1 MIAVVGSANMD
12 LVARAPHIPKP
23 GETVLGGG
31 FAESPGGKGAN
42 QAMAIARLGSSA
54 AFVASVG
61 EDAHGDALLAGF
73 VRAGMDVRFVARCAT
88 ARTGVALIVVDEG
101 GQNAIV
107 VAPGANAELTPSF
120 VRASVELLAP
130 QVLLA
135 QLEVPLATVE
145 AAFAAAPKAL
155 KILNPAPAQD
165 LPAGLLAATDVIVPN
180 ETETEVLTGILP
192 DTDRTADAPRMPFVI
207 GVMGIDGMKG
217 DNEAPMMHFRAAQ
230 RKPATLEEFK
240 GNVFAV
246 ETAPFWDDELN
257 ALHERMDRL
266 NDTLNAQFNRT
277 PEMKSEDRDRARQ
290 RAIEEQFTLEEL
302 RRLHSGVSNG
312 GYHYLGAAKI
322 MAPIGKAFA
331 EALIRAS
338 AAKGQGSE
346 GVIRR

>member
-135 QLEVPLATVE
+135 QLEVPLPTVE

-155 KILNPAPAQD
+155 KILNPAPAQE
-165 LPAGLLAATDVIVPN
+165 LSAGLLAATDVIVPN

-192 DTDRTADAPRMPFVI
+192 DTDQNRRHAADALRAKGVGTVVI
-207 GVMGIDGMKG
+207 TLGARGCYAFDGSQELRLPAAEVEVVDTTAAG
-217 DNEAPMMHFRAAQ
+217 DAFCGALALAFQQ
-230 RKPATLEEFK
+230 RKSLSQALSFAT
-240 GNVFAV
+240 AV
-246 ETAPFWDDELN
+246 AGLSVSR
-257 ALHERMDRL
+257 AG
-266 NDTLNAQFNRT
+266 AQASM
-277 PEMKSEDRDRARQ
+277 PSW
-290 RAIEEQFTLEEL
+290 
-302 RRLHSGVSNG
+302 
-312 GYHYLGAAKI
+312 
-322 MAPIGKAFA
+322 A
-331 EALIRAS
+331 EVKNL
-338 AAKGQGSE
+338 
-346 GVIRR
+346 VDHNW

>member
-192 DTDRTADAPRMPFVI
+192 DTDQNCRRAADALRAKGVGTVVI
-207 GVMGIDGMKG
+207 TLGARGCYTFDGSQEMRLPAAEVEVVDTTAAG
-217 DNEAPMMHFRAAQ
+217 DAFCGALALAFQQ
-230 RKPATLEEFK
+230 RKSLSQALSFAT
-240 GNVFAV
+240 AV
-246 ETAPFWDDELN
+246 AGLSVSR
-257 ALHERMDRL
+257 AG
-266 NDTLNAQFNRT
+266 AQASM
-277 PEMKSEDRDRARQ
+277 PSW
-290 RAIEEQFTLEEL
+290 
-302 RRLHSGVSNG
+302 
-312 GYHYLGAAKI
+312 
-322 MAPIGKAFA
+322 A
-331 EALIRAS
+331 EVKNL
-338 AAKGQGSE
+338 
-346 GVIRR
+346 VDHNW